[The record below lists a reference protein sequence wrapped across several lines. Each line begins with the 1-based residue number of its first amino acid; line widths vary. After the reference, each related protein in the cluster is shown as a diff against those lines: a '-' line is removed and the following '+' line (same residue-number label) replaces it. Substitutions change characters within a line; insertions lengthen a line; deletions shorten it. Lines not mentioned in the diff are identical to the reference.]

1 MKENKKPKK
10 SKILKPQEIQE
21 SVEISKLVVVPTT
34 GYERM
39 FRKLDEP
46 SRFKVMAQT
55 EHMKTV
61 TSLSELKN
69 VRPITGS
76 ENSYRVKFGDLRI
89 VFEKVGKEL
98 ILRTVA
104 NRKDIYKKK

>member
-1 MKENKKPKK
+1 MKETKKPKK
-10 SKILKPQEIQE
+10 SKTQEIQE
-21 SVEISKLVVVPTT
+21 VIEISKLVVVPTT

-39 FRKLDEP
+39 FRKLDEA
-46 SRFKVMAQT
+46 SRLKVMAQT
-55 EHMKTV
+55 EHMNTV

-69 VRPITGS
+69 IRPIIGS

-89 VFEKVGKEL
+89 VFEKIGKEL

-104 NRKDIYKKK
+104 NRKDVYKKK